1 MSADDDLDVEKLA
14 ANVSP
19 RLARRVIE
27 LPPFAVL
34 DDSGVDWDGAIIFVS
49 AGEIEIE
56 CASGARAR
64 FHGGDILCFAPFPTR
79 VVRNTGTEHAR
90 LLAIWRR

>member
-14 ANVSP
+14 ANASP

-27 LPPFAVL
+27 LPPLAVL
-34 DDSGVDWDGAIIFVS
+34 DDSVVDWDGAIIFVT
-49 AGEIEIE
+49 AGEIELE

-64 FHGGDILCFAPFPTR
+64 FRDGDILCFAPFLTR
-79 VVRNTGTEHAR
+79 VVRNTGTQQAR